1 MQQAQPQ
8 ETLKS
13 DPSFDGSA
21 KVFSSKGSMKSE
33 NLKKPLFVLADWTT
47 WFLPTLYHFLFC
59 SEKPFHEFGKG
70 SAFVTTVQE
79 ILDIIHPGNTYIV
92 TSSCKIYTTVMYLF
106 LCLIHSLMK
115 PLIVGIWSDH
125 WKMVWFRNTSFAFGR
140 YPFQTR
146 RIHKQPQH
154 NCQICKMGHKRGWTS
169 IVEGSFCR
177 GLESSQQWLYHK
189 TKFI

>member
-13 DPSFDGSA
+13 DPSFDGST

-115 PLIVGIWSDH
+115 PLNCRHMIRSLKNGLISEHKLCIWSIPIS
-125 WKMVWFRNTSFAFGR
+125 NAPNS
-140 YPFQTR
+140 QTTPA
-146 RIHKQPQH
+146 QLPDTQDGPQER
-154 NCQICKMGHKRGWTS
+154 MGQHCGGFLLPRARVLATMIIS
-169 IVEGSFCR
+169 
-177 GLESSQQWLYHK
+177 
-189 TKFI
+189 